1 MKVFFI
7 FFWLIHFNPK
17 VHSVL
22 HGLVYENCS
31 RKGVFKSDGRGFFK
45 IYLMLVACHS
55 STCLLVFKQYEL
67 FRLRICRMSLF

>member
-31 RKGVFKSDGRGFFK
+31 RKGVFKSDGRGFLK
-45 IYLMLVACHS
+45 YI
-55 STCLLVFKQYEL
+55 
-67 FRLRICRMSLF
+67 